1 MICIVRHYVL
11 VYVLRSYLPN
21 LIKREKESN
30 QHTVL
35 CQHTHL
41 RLEGTVYLVG
51 VGQYKAKHG
60 GFGYPHA
67 EMPHTQKPNVVWLPS
82 HAFFCTCIRLAS
94 AHTRTLLC
102 HTTYKVRPSLKLLPY
117 CTRNESYFSL
127 LSQLILGH
135 SFIHSFIHF
144 ISSFSQSR
152 LARSYLFF
160 CFLGAPV
167 LNLSKFDATVC
178 VGRQVRRAVFV
189 MRKDSNSGPTE
200 I

>member
-60 GFGYPHA
+60 GVGYPHA
-67 EMPHTQKPNVVWLPS
+67 KNSHKCQHTQNPTLFGCPHTHFFLHLHSLGARTHDAHVVV
-82 HAFFCTCIRLAS
+82 CV
-94 AHTRTLLC
+94 AHT
-102 HTTYKVRPSLKLLPY
+102 KLLNFFFH
-117 CTRNESYFSL
+117 TRNESFFLTTKSD
-127 LSQLILGH
+127 H
-135 SFIHSFIHF
+135 SRTFIHF
-144 ISSFSQSR
+144 ISQSR
-152 LARSYLFF
+152 LAPSCCLFSDSSF
-160 CFLGAPV
+160 
-167 LNLSKFDATVC
+167 NLSKFDANC
-178 VGRQVRRAVFV
+178 VRQQASEKSCIRDE
-189 MRKDSNSGPTE
+189 KE
-200 I
+200 